1 MTDPS
6 LTPSP
11 YEPHPELYS
20 YEAAVNGEYAAVI
33 HEPGEG
39 CTSCDVSS
47 DFYARLDAEN
57 DARWVRENAE
67 LAAAQADKE
76 AGAVTDREWY
86 GNRSSRTGASASYRL
101 YISSSKCS

>member
-20 YEAAVNGEYAAVI
+20 YEAAVNGDYPAVI
-33 HEPGEG
+33 HEPEEG
-39 CTSCDVSS
+39 CTPCDVSS

-57 DARWVRENAE
+57 DARWVRAE
-67 LAAAQADKE
+67 RAAHAGDGEALEADPARQASDRE
-76 AGAVTDREWY
+76 AG
-86 GNRSSRTGASASYRL
+86 S
-101 YISSSKCS
+101 